1 VKYLRFIALF
11 CCMLPMANSG
21 AAASSTFNPAKAGMI
36 WGSALAFIA
45 PRTLEP
51 IPMPRMAVWGLG
63 GLTALDPDLT
73 VTFQAGRL
81 VLYRPN
87 RILYTAPAP
96 LPQNAAAWG
105 HACAAI
111 AAHAFAASA
120 ALQRAGTEG
129 VIRSFFDEL
138 FNHFDPYSRYEAPR
152 EATRD
157 EAMRLG
163 QDGVGLTLARIGRH
177 VVISRVAPDSPA
189 DDAGIQQG
197 SLVLSINRVPV
208 SRYSPAALNKALT
221 GPKGTA
227 VIVTVRPHDNAPAS
241 FKLIYSHV
249 PAQTVFGLMR
259 GPLAAIQITGFD
271 RDTAAQFASM
281 LAGLMAAKPEPQG
294 IVIDL
299 RGNRGGFLRQAVL
312 TADTLLGQGTI
323 IRTIGRDAAADKIW
337 HAEGADL
344 AQGLPVVVLVDGQT
358 ASAAEVFSAALA
370 DNGRAVVVGS
380 STLGKGLVQ
389 NVTTL
394 PGGGELFVTW
404 SRMIAPLGWPLQGLG
419 VLPQICTSLGSDAVL
434 QQLAALEAG
443 HNLLAKPL
451 REARSARAPMPLPE
465 VLAIRD
471 SCPAVVGG
479 NGDFHAAQTL
489 VNDSFAYRSA
499 LIPHIIK
506 PAAHAR
512 LTVSGA

>member
-1 VKYLRFIALF
+1 
-11 CCMLPMANSG
+11 
-21 AAASSTFNPAKAGMI
+21 MI

-81 VLYRPN
+81 VLYGPN
-87 RILYTAPAP
+87 RILYATPAP
-96 LPQNAAAWG
+96 LPRDSGAWG
-105 HACAAI
+105 YACAAI
-111 AAHAFAASA
+111 AAHAFAAST

-129 VIRSFFDEL
+129 IIRSFFDEL

-152 EATRD
+152 EAVRD

-163 QDGVGLTLARIGRH
+163 PDGVGLTLARAAGH
-177 VVISRVAPDSPA
+177 VVVSRVAPDGPA

-197 SLVLSINRVPV
+197 SVVLAVNRMAA
-208 SRYSPAALNKALT
+208 SRFSLAALNAALT
-221 GPKGTA
+221 GPSGT
-227 VIVTVRPHDNAPAS
+227 TVNVAIRGHNGARIS
-241 FKLIYSHV
+241 FTLICARV
-249 PAQTVFGLMR
+249 PAQTVFGSMH
-259 GPLAAIQITGFD
+259 GPLAMIQITGFD
-271 RDTAAQFASM
+271 RDTAAEFAAM
-281 LAGLMAAKPEPQG
+281 LAGLMTANPEPQG

-299 RGNRGGFLRQAVL
+299 RGNRGGLLRQAVL
-312 TADTLLGQGTI
+312 TADTLLAQGTI
-323 IRTIGRDAAADKIW
+323 IRTVGRNPAADKIW
-337 HAEGADL
+337 YAEGADL
-344 AQGLPVVVLVDGQT
+344 AQGLPVIVLVDGQT

-370 DNGRAVVVGS
+370 DNDRAVVVGS

-389 NVTTL
+389 SVTEL

-419 VLPQICTSLGSDAVL
+419 VLPQVCTSLGSDMV
-434 QQLAALEAG
+434 QRQLAALETG
-443 HNLLAKPL
+443 RNLLARPL
-451 REARSARAPMPLPE
+451 RQARSARAAMPLPE

-479 NGDFHAAQTL
+479 NGDLSAAQTL
-489 VNDSFAYRSA
+489 IGDPFAYRSA
-499 LIPHIIK
+499 LIPRTLQSST
-506 PAAHAR
+506 HA
-512 LTVSGA
+512 LIAGPGLDQIASHAP